1 MTYSMIRRSAVAA
14 SRTDSLLRVFA
25 SCSRRWAF
33 VALTMSLAT
42 LAACGGDD
50 APAEDTAAAEE
61 AEHAEGEEKIVK
73 LDTTQMRLSGVQVG
87 NAETVTSSAL
97 SVTGTITYDA
107 NRVSHIG
114 SRTEG
119 RVIALRADLGRRVSR
134 GQVLVEL
141 ESPDVGELRADQEE
155 AEALLKIASE
165 NYAREQRLEQQG
177 ISSRKELLEAEA
189 DLRRGEASLRS
200 ARSRLD
206 VLGATHGTGGHFDLL
221 APFGGVIVGR
231 DVSLG
236 EMATPADTLLTIAD
250 LSRLW
255 IELDVFERDLARVR
269 VGQPVAVSVTA
280 SPGRTFPGR
289 IVYLGDILDPT
300 KRTVR
305 ARVEIPNLG
314 GALKPG
320 MFANAAIDVGAGG
333 PVFAAVPA
341 AAIQE
346 VEGKKVVFVPGDSAG
361 HFRPV
366 PVEVGEQ
373 LEGGR
378 VTILAGLEPGAR
390 VVIAGAFTLR
400 SELAKGEIGEHGH

>member
-1 MTYSMIRRSAVAA
+1 MTASMIRRSTVAA
-14 SRTDSLLRVFA
+14 SRTDFALPVFA
-25 SCSRRWAF
+25 RCSRRLLLAALAM
-33 VALTMSLAT
+33 ALTT

-50 APAEDTAAAEE
+50 PPAEDTAAAEE
-61 AEHAEGEEKIVK
+61 AEHEGEEKIVK
-73 LDTTQMRLSGVQVG
+73 LDTTQIRLAGVQVG
-87 NAETVTSSAL
+87 DAETVTSSAL

-119 RVIALRADLGRRVSR
+119 RVIALRADLGTRVSR
-134 GQVLVEL
+134 GQILVEL

-165 NYAREQRLEQQG
+165 NFAREQRLEQQG

-189 DLRRGEASLRS
+189 ELRRAEASLRS

-231 DVSLG
+231 NVSLG
-236 EMATPADTLLTIAD
+236 QMATPADTLLTVAD
-250 LSRLW
+250 LSRVW

-289 IVYLGDILDPT
+289 IVYLGDILDPA

-320 MFANAAIDVGAGG
+320 MFTNAAIDVGAGG

-366 PVEVGEQ
+366 PIEVGEQ

-390 VVIAGAFTLR
+390 VVIAGAFALR

>member
-1 MTYSMIRRSAVAA
+1 MTFSMIRRSAVAT
-14 SRTDSLLRVFA
+14 SRADSFLPAFA
-25 SCSRRWAF
+25 RCSRQWLLVAPAM
-33 VALTMSLAT
+33 ALTV
-42 LAACGGDD
+42 LAACGGD
-50 APAEDTAAAEE
+50 AKPAKDTAAAEE
-61 AEHAEGEEKIVK
+61 VQHAEGEVQVVK
-73 LDTTQMRLSGVQVG
+73 LDTAQIRLAGVQVG
-87 NAETVTSSAL
+87 DAESVASSAL

-119 RVIALRADLGRRVSR
+119 RVIALRVDLGRRVSR

-165 NYAREQRLEQQG
+165 NFAREQRLEQQG
-177 ISSRKELLEAEA
+177 ISSRKELLQAEAE
-189 DLRRGEASLRS
+189 LRRAEASLRS
-200 ARSRLD
+200 ARARLD
-206 VLGATHGTGGHFDLL
+206 LLGATHGTGGHFDLL

-231 DVSLG
+231 NVSLG
-236 EMATPADTLLTIAD
+236 EMATPADTLLTVAD
-250 LSRLW
+250 LSRVW

-269 VGQPVAVSVTA
+269 LGQPVAVSVTA
-280 SPGRTFPGR
+280 SPGRIFPGR
-289 IVYLGDILDPT
+289 IVYLGDILDPA

-305 ARVEIPNLG
+305 ARVEIPNIG

-320 MFANAAIDVGAGG
+320 MFAKAAIDVGAGG

-366 PVEVGEQ
+366 AVEVGEQ

-378 VTILAGLEPGAR
+378 VTILAGLEPAAR

-400 SELAKGEIGEHGH
+400 AELAKREIGERGH